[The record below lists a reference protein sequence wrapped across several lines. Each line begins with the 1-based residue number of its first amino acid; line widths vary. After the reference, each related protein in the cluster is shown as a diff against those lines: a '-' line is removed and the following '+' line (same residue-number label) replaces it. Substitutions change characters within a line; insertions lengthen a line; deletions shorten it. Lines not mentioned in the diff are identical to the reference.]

1 VAFQSCRHGLIMP
14 PMSAIIKLDPDGSVE
29 LMSGLNDS
37 GGWQKTTMAMFAAEE
52 LGVPYEAVQV
62 TTGDT
67 DATTDAGGPGASRGT
82 ASVGLAVIAA
92 ARDAKLQLLDAA
104 ADQLKKKKEEL
115 EIMDGQIFINGENKS
130 VPYREILSRAPSP
143 IIGRGSGKAPQN
155 VAMHTFGAHFA
166 EVAVDTRTGK
176 AEILRLVAAHDVG
189 KAINRLGCENQIEG
203 GAIMGIGY
211 GMLERQY
218 IDSQTGICVN
228 PNMVDFKIPSILDV
242 PIVEPI
248 IVESDDP
255 YGPFGAKGVGEPPYG
270 VPAPAIANAIY
281 NAVGVRFDE
290 IPINIRSILDRLDK
304 GRA

>member
-1 VAFQSCRHGLIMP
+1 
-14 PMSAIIKLDPDGSVE
+14 MSAIIKLDPDGTVE

-37 GGWQKTTMAMFAAEE
+37 GGWQKTTMAMIAAEE
-52 LGVPYEAVQV
+52 MGVPYDSVEV

-82 ASVGLAVIAA
+82 ASVGIAVVAA
-92 ARDAKLQLLDAA
+92 ARDAKNQLLDAA

-115 EIMDGQIFINGENKS
+115 EIKDGQIFVKGENKL
-130 VPYREILSRAPSP
+130 VPYREILSRTTNP
-143 IIGRGSGKAPQN
+143 IIGRGSGKVPQN
-155 VAMHTFGAHFA
+155 VAMHTFGVHFA
-166 EVAVDTRTGK
+166 EVAVNTRTGK
-176 AEILRLVAAHDVG
+176 VEVLRLIAAHDVG
-189 KAINRLGCENQIEG
+189 RAINRLGCENQIEG

-218 IDSQTGICVN
+218 MDRQTGICVN

-242 PIVEPI
+242 PVVEPI
-248 IVESDDP
+248 IVESEDP

-290 IPINIRSILDRLDK
+290 IPINIRSVLDRLGKDH
-304 GRA
+304 G